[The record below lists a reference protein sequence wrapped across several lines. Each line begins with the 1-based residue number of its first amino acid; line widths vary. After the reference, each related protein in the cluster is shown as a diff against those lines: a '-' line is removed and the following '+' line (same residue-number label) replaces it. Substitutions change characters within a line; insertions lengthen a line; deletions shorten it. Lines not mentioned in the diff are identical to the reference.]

1 MVHKNEFN
9 FVLWLSS
16 NLSTWIFDSRDLSTY
31 GFHRFL
37 WNMANFWIFS
47 NHNYQQVDEV
57 EKRVEENTHWSKG
70 ILSDINK
77 NLKKRD
83 DLRVQLE
90 KMKIYNEQKMKDIEG
105 EWLHFKFVVVLE
117 QCLFWLLFSF
127 GNGVEPGQEWLRID
141 HRNSSRR
148 QRKVRKFTL
157 KVFFWQRPNLFSATN
172 SFLPG
177 YD

>member
-16 NLSTWIFDSRDLSTY
+16 NLSTRSFDSRDLSTY

-57 EKRVEENTHWSKG
+57 EKRVEEKAHWSKG

-90 KMKIYNEQKMKDIEG
+90 KMKIYNEQKQKDIEG
-105 EWLHFKFVVVLE
+105 EWLHFNISGTMFIFILT
-117 QCLFWLLFSF
+117 SF
-127 GNGVEPGQEWLRID
+127 QLRK
-141 HRNSSRR
+141 RSW
-148 QRKVRKFTL
+148 T
-157 KVFFWQRPNLFSATN
+157 RPRVITHWSQKQPKTSKKGA
-172 SFLPG
+172 
-177 YD
+177 